1 VSGDWFEGTNF
12 IKSIVYSPLTI
23 AHSPFK
29 FIVILHMNRIIF
41 LSLVLTV
48 SFSLSVQSQSIP
60 SWKITNLQ
68 KYIDNTDSILVVN
81 FWATFCKP
89 CIKELPYIQSISEK
103 LKDKGVRILL
113 VSLDLP
119 EAYPVAINNF
129 AKINRYKA
137 PIVWLNE
144 TDADYFCPKI
154 DQAWSG
160 TIPTTLFINRKKGY
174 RKLIQDQM
182 DRERFEKELKEAL

>member
-1 VSGDWFEGTNF
+1 
-12 IKSIVYSPLTI
+12 
-23 AHSPFK
+23 
-29 FIVILHMNRIIF
+29 MNRIIF

-68 KYIDNTDSILVVN
+68 KYINKTDSILVVN

-89 CIKELPYIQSISEK
+89 CIKELPFIQSISEK
-103 LKDKGVRILL
+103 LKDKGVSILL

-119 EAYPVAINNF
+119 EDYPVAINNF
-129 AKINRYKA
+129 AKAGRYTA

-144 TDADYFCPKI
+144 TNADYFCPKI

-160 TIPTTLFINRKKGY
+160 AIPSTLFINRKKGY
-174 RKLIQDQM
+174 RKLVQEQM
-182 DRERFEKELKEAL
+182 DKDRFERELNAAL

>member
-1 VSGDWFEGTNF
+1 
-12 IKSIVYSPLTI
+12 
-23 AHSPFK
+23 
-29 FIVILHMNRIIF
+29 MNRIFF
-41 LSLVLTV
+41 LLLVFTV
-48 SFSLSVQSQSIP
+48 TVSLSVKGQSIP
-60 SWKITNLQ
+60 SWKITKLQ